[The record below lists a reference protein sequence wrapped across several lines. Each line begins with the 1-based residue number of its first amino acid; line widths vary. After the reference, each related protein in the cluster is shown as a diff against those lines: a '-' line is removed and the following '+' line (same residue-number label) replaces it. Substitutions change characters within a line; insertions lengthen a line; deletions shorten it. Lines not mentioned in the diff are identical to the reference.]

1 MALMLCFAGRDY
13 RTGEMERGAEREM
26 HMRVTVCRISD
37 QWVRDLD
44 CDMEKLSTQRAY
56 DGTCGEI
63 KESLRYQ
70 QLIILIPKASQK

>member
-37 QWVRDLD
+37 
-44 CDMEKLSTQRAY
+44 SGS
-56 DGTCGEI
+56 GTSIATWRSCPL
-63 KESLRYQ
+63 KEHMMARVGR
-70 QLIILIPKASQK
+70 